1 MGGQAS
7 RGDEASRDEEASSA
21 AESEQ
26 DLPLA
31 LPESITISRKSFEVH
46 MRGYAFT
53 SWEELVR
60 ALPGGM
66 APQGASLTS
75 VKMDPLQVFAMVA
88 TLLMQ
93 ICIWGLV
100 VYFAWQNL
108 FVGILLTSAYGGALW
123 LCIDRVPPQ
132 MAGMLWP
139 NLPTIVGAVGL
150 QVSVAPGDHLES
162 PPSPL
167 KLLFCTIVPATAAA
181 VVFMRKLPED
191 PDRAVLVTN
200 LFVGLW
206 SSNLAVVASL
216 GPGDDFVWRW
226 SAGSLVAFGA
236 AAVGAAV
243 ALYQFPGKWSS
254 VELITWTLNVG
265 CLAVVVGVPHCIILG
280 LPDDYSPSYE
290 LFGWAVFSAVSAAF
304 AVLGL
309 RLNRTF
315 PVLLSALG
323 LFSVCVRLSTAA
335 AAIAGDNVLVGLCT
349 FGGLGLLTVVAA
361 QRLLRGGD
369 GPASARDS
377 FL

>member
-7 RGDEASRDEEASSA
+7 LGDESSSA
-21 AESEQ
+21 AGSEL
-26 DLPLA
+26 DEPLA

-46 MRGYAFT
+46 VRGYAFG
-53 SWEELVR
+53 SWGELVR

-75 VKMDPLQVFAMVA
+75 VRLDPLQVFAMVA

-100 VYFAWQNL
+100 GYFAWQSL
-108 FVGILLTSAYGGALW
+108 GVGIALTSAYGGALW
-123 LCIDRVPPQ
+123 LCIGRVPPQ

-139 NLPTIVGAVGL
+139 NLPVIVGAVGL
-150 QVSVAPGDHLES
+150 QVSMAPGGSESLEL
-162 PPSPL
+162 PSPL
-167 KLLFCTIVPATAAA
+167 KLLFCTIAPAIAAT

-206 SSNLAVVASL
+206 ASNLALVQSFD
-216 GPGDDFVWRW
+216 PGYQFFYWW
-226 SAGSLVAFGA
+226 AAGSLVAFGVA
-236 AAVGAAV
+236 AIVAAV
-243 ALYQFPGKWSS
+243 ALSQFPGKWSS
-254 VELITWTLNVG
+254 VELVTWTLNVG
-265 CLAVVVGVPHCIILG
+265 CLAAAVGVHHLILQG
-280 LPDDYSPSYE
+280 LWSDFGPTYE
-290 LFGWAVFSAVSAAF
+290 LFGWVVVSAVSATF

-323 LFSVCVRLSTAA
+323 LFGVCVRLSSTA
-335 AAIAGDNVLVGLCT
+335 AAIAGDSVIVGLCT
-349 FGGLGLLTVVAA
+349 FGGLGLLIVLSA
-361 QRLLRGGD
+361 QRLLRSSD
-369 GPASARDS
+369 GPTGARDS
-377 FL
+377 MF